1 MRPYRDEEDYWR
13 IRAFLREVFLLNG
26 RREMCWQAARLDYW
40 RWHVVLNCE
49 ALPAIEPYIFLWET
63 PGGELAAVLNPEGLG
78 EVFLQVHPA
87 QTTPALIEDM
97 LDVAETHLACA
108 GAEGRRTI
116 QVWAHESD
124 RERQAALARRG
135 YTRGDWPEHQHRRLL
150 DGSPLP
156 DAPIAPGYRVRPL
169 GDADELPSRSWASW
183 RAFHPDEP
191 DGAYQG
197 WEWYLNIR
205 RCPMYRRD
213 LDIVAEAPDGTI
225 AGFCTVWY
233 DDVTRAGYFEPVGIM
248 REHQRRGLGR
258 AVMVEA
264 LRRLERLGGT
274 LATVGGFSAAAN
286 ALYTSVMGPDCARLE
301 RWVKSS

>member
-26 RREMCWQAARLDYW
+26 RREMCWQVARLDYW

-63 PGGELAAVLNPEGLG
+63 PGGELAAVLNPEGPG
-78 EVFLQVHPA
+78 EAFLQAHPA
-87 QTTPALIEDM
+87 HATPALIEDM
-97 LDVAETHLACA
+97 LDVAEAHLARA

-124 RERQAALARRG
+124 RALQAALARRG
-135 YTRGDWPEHQHRRLL
+135 YARGDWPEHQRRRLL

-156 DAPIAPGYRVRPL
+156 DAPIAPGYRVRSL
-169 GDADELPSRSWASW
+169 GGVDELPARSWASW

-191 DGAYQG
+191 DEAYQG
-197 WEWYLNIR
+197 WEWYLNIQ
-205 RCPMYRRD
+205 RCPLYRRD
-213 LDIVAEAPDGTI
+213 LDIVAEAPDGSI

-248 REHQRRGLGR
+248 PEHQRRGLGR

-274 LATVGGFSAAAN
+274 LATAGGFSAAAN
-286 ALYTSVMGPDCARLE
+286 ALYSFVMGPDCTRLE
-301 RWVKSS
+301 RWGKNS